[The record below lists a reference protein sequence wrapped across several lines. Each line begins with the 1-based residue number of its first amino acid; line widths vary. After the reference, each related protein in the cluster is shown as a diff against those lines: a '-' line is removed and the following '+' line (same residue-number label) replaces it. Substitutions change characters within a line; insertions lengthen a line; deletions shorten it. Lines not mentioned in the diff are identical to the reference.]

1 VDGRAAAV
9 ALTRSRTDSAATPHA
24 GLLAQSDSVDLT
36 ESSPHDARAESH
48 VYLRPVLQALNP
60 LFDPVVATMTRERT
74 FKRRVLDRARLC
86 GAEDVLDLAC
96 GTGTLAISAARA
108 TPGARVAGVD
118 ADQVVLAKAR
128 TRARC
133 AGVDIAFDEA
143 LSTKLPYEDRS
154 FDVVL
159 STLFF
164 HHLHDEAKASSAAEI
179 VRILRPRGRL
189 VIGDVG
195 RPQDPAMRLAVLATV
210 QLLDGVATTALNVA
224 GRLVVFHSSP
234 RPPPARSARAIS
246 SSARGP
252 SNQ

>member
-1 VDGRAAAV
+1 MPEPRATFIP
-9 ALTRSRTDSAATPHA
+9 ALRFKR
-24 GLLAQSDSVDLT
+24 LT
-36 ESSPHDARAESH
+36 
-48 VYLRPVLQALNP
+48 P

-108 TPGARVAGVD
+108 TPGARVVGVD

-128 TRARC
+128 TKARR

-189 VIGDVG
+189 VVGDVG

-210 QLLDGVATTALNVA
+210 QLLDGAATTALNVA
-224 GRLVVFHSSP
+224 GRLPAVLSDAGLRDVVVTDRIRTPREPSKSSP
-234 RPPPARSARAIS
+234 QHAPKIRGQNRAIHRVS
-246 SSARGP
+246 ME
-252 SNQ
+252 

>member
-1 VDGRAAAV
+1 MPEPRATFIP
-9 ALTRSRTDSAATPHA
+9 ALRFKR
-24 GLLAQSDSVDLT
+24 LT
-36 ESSPHDARAESH
+36 
-48 VYLRPVLQALNP
+48 P

-108 TPGARVAGVD
+108 TPGARVVGVD

-128 TRARC
+128 TKARR

-164 HHLHDEAKASSAAEI
+164 HHLHDDAKAASATEI
-179 VRILRPRGRL
+179 VRILRPGGRL
-189 VIGDVG
+189 VVGDVG
-195 RPQDPAMRLAVLATV
+195 RPQDAAMRLAVLATV
-210 QLLDGVATTALNVA
+210 QSLDGVATTASNVA
-224 GRLVVFHSSP
+224 GRMPAVLSGAGFRDVVVTDRMRTP
-234 RPPPARSARAIS
+234 TGTIEIITATGRRRRADVSA
-246 SSARGP
+246 
-252 SNQ
+252 